1 MCYFMSEE
9 LKKAA
14 AEQAKQTET
23 AKPEAGVAPEATK
36 EGTIGEALDTKPDV
50 KEAKV
55 VPEAALLEFKN
66 ENKQLKKEMKELR
79 KAIEEGATKKEISTD
94 LKAMAEKHN
103 VDPEFLQEFATSVRA
118 SMEQEFEDKVA
129 SEVKPLKD
137 KEKADKINTAFNT
150 HFTKA
155 MEKMPEFEGV
165 VKADVI
171 KSLSLDPKNANKT
184 FTQLIEETY
193 GHLIQGKR
201 TVDSASTRANK
212 NDSLEVDVARAQT
225 DTKYFKEIMANPTLK
240 KKYNE
245 SLTSRLSSQ
254 L

>member
-1 MCYFMSEE
+1 MTEQV
-9 LKKAA
+9 KQAA

-23 AKPEAGVAPEATK
+23 AKPEAVVAPEAK
-36 EGTIGEALDTKPDV
+36 EGTIGEALDTKPEI

-79 KAIEEGATKKEISTD
+79 KAIEEGATKKEVSSDI
-94 LKAMAEKHN
+94 KALAEKHN
-103 VDPEFLQEFATSVRA
+103 VDPEFLQEFTTSVRA
-118 SMEQEFEDKVA
+118 SMEQEFDDKVA

-137 KEKADKINTAFNT
+137 KEKADKINTAFST

-165 VKADVI
+165 AKAEVI
-171 KSLSLDPKNANKT
+171 KSLSLDPKNVNKT

-201 TVDSASTRANK
+201 TVDAASTRANK
-212 NDSLEVDVARAQT
+212 NDSFEVDVSKAQT
-225 DTKYFKEIMANPTLK
+225 DPKYFKEVMANPTLK

-245 SLTSRLSSQ
+245 SLTSRISSH